1 MFSTFHQMQPTVLAS
16 PDYLPRDKRMTA
28 PHTADHVCEESV
40 LKNIFM
46 RKRNYRA
53 KERHAFTLIELLV
66 VIAIIAILAAIL
78 LPVLSRAKEKA
89 NRVTC
94 LNNLKQLLLA
104 HVMYGADYNDSIA
117 LPNDSAGIG
126 LPGWLYL
133 DALTPPGLGGG
144 VPPGINWMLLGPE
157 GGVFWKYVHGND
169 GVTGATVNNI
179 GSDYKVPLQW
189 KIYQCPLDPPP
200 AFASLFAS
208 RNIKFTSYCMN
219 WGADNDGRSLHLKIS
234 DFKPTNWLLWERDNT
249 TNNPTANIYKDGTG
263 TNVKGIGTVHGGK
276 GANMG
281 YMDGH
286 AGFILYNSFYAL
298 VADQNANDLYIA
310 TDHANG
316 R

>member
-1 MFSTFHQMQPTVLAS
+1 MRRN
-16 PDYLPRDKRMTA
+16 DCR
-28 PHTADHVCEESV
+28 EEG
-40 LKNIFM
+40 
-46 RKRNYRA
+46 RQ
-53 KERHAFTLIELLV
+53 AFTLIELLV
-66 VIAIIAILAAIL
+66 VIAIIAILAAML

-133 DALTPPGLGGG
+133 DGPTPPGLGYGI
-144 VPPGINWMLLGPE
+144 PAGINWMTLGPE
-157 GGVFWKYVHGND
+157 GGVFWKYVHGRD
-169 GVTGATVNNI
+169 GVTGASVNDI

-200 AFASLFAS
+200 AFANLFAS
-208 RNIKFTSYCMN
+208 RTVKFTSYCMN

-234 DFKPTNWLLWERDNT
+234 NFKPSNWLLWERDNT
-249 TNNPTANIYKDGTG
+249 TNNPTANIFKDGTG
-263 TNVKGIGTVHGGK
+263 TSVKGIGTVHAGK

-298 VADQNANDLYIA
+298 VADPNANDLYIA
-310 TDHANG
+310 TDTPNG

>member
-1 MFSTFHQMQPTVLAS
+1 
-16 PDYLPRDKRMTA
+16 
-28 PHTADHVCEESV
+28 
-40 LKNIFM
+40 M
-46 RKRNYRA
+46 RKRNYQG
-53 KERHAFTLIELLV
+53 KGPHAFTLIELLV
-66 VIAIIAILAAIL
+66 VIAIIAILAAML
-78 LPVLSRAKEKA
+78 LPVLSKAKEKA

-104 HVMYGADYNDSIA
+104 HVMYGSDYNDSIA
-117 LPNDSAGIG
+117 LPNDSATASGGPGGTG
-126 LPGWLYL
+126 LPGWLYTDNL
-133 DALTPPGLGGG
+133 NTPAGLGGG
-144 VPPGINWMLLGPE
+144 VPAGISWFLLGPE

-169 GVTGATVNNI
+169 GVTGATINVI

-200 AFASLFAS
+200 AFASLFAL
-208 RNIKFTSYCMN
+208 RRVQFTSYCMN

-234 DFKPTNWLLWERDNT
+234 NFKPSNWLLWERDNT

-286 AGFILYNSFYAL
+286 AGFILYNSFYSL
-298 VADQNANDLYIA
+298 VADPNANDLYIA
-310 TDHANG
+310 TDTANG